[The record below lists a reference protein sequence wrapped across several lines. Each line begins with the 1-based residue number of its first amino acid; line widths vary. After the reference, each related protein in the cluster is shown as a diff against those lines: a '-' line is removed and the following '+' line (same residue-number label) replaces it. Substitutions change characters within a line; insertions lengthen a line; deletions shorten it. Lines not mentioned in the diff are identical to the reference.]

1 MPFFS
6 VTKGQDAFV
15 EYVAIVEAD
24 NAEHARHQ
32 AESWEFSG
40 HWQPNGNISE
50 FDHSEVFEH
59 SVQQVE
65 AESLEEA
72 EAKLAKAYP
81 DLTDLL
87 LDMTEH
93 DTILAALRFYQAH
106 LPSVS
111 NDIMQIATHG
121 GAHQALDVDAIEDLC
136 VAINRAQR
144 GPRRSAHSVSP

>member
-1 MPFFS
+1 MPFFA

-24 NAEHARHQ
+24 NADHARHQ

-59 SVQQVE
+59 RVEPVE
-65 AESLEEA
+65 AESLEDA
-72 EAKLAKAYP
+72 ETKLAKAYP
-81 DLTDLL
+81 DLADLR
-87 LDMTEH
+87 LDMVEH

-111 NDIMQIATHG
+111 DEIMAIATDG
-121 GAHQALDVDAIEDLC
+121 GENQALDADAIDALC